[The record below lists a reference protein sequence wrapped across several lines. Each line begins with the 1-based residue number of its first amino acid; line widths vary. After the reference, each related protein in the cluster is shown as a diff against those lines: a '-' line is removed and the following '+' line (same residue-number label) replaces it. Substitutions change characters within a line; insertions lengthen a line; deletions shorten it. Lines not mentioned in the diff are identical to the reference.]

1 MTTPPR
7 DEPPIDLAAFAEC
20 LILGG
25 MAAMLATKVWR
36 GTVVFYIHPR
46 FTWLVIVAA
55 VLLAA
60 LAVRRMR
67 SIFRQPGALS
77 AGRAM
82 SSVALASAVI
92 LGSAV
97 PARPLGAATFEFGD
111 MSFRSRNDALT
122 VVGAR
127 TEGWNLAQWAVVAS
141 RDDAT
146 TLATLAVDVTGFV
159 VHDTR
164 LPGQHFVV
172 ARYVVACCTAD
183 GTGVGL
189 IVRWPDGTNLTPDT
203 WVRVRGTIV
212 AEPLDGTTEPVVAA
226 DDVRVI
232 DAPDNPYLSPP

>member
-1 MTTPPR
+1 MTVSRR

-36 GTVVFYIHPR
+36 GTVMFYIHPR
-46 FTWLVIVAA
+46 FTWLVVIAA
-55 VLLAA
+55 VVLAA

-67 SIFRQPGALS
+67 GIFQGPAALP
-77 AGRAM
+77 AGRVM

-92 LGSAV
+92 LGTAV
-97 PARPLGAATFEFGD
+97 PVRPLGAATFDPAD
-111 MSFRSRNDALT
+111 MRLRGRDSALT
-122 VVGAR
+122 VADGR
-127 TEGWNLAQWAVVAS
+127 TAEWNLAQWAVVAN
-141 RDDAT
+141 RDDADA
-146 TLATLAVDVTGFV
+146 LAASPVDVTGFV
-159 VHDTR
+159 VRDTR
-164 LPGQHFVV
+164 LTEQHFVV

-189 IVRWPDGTNLTPDT
+189 IVRWPAAASLAPDT

-212 AEPLDGTTEPVVAA
+212 AEQLDGGREPVIAA

-232 DAPDNPYLSPP
+232 AAPANPYLSPP